1 MIGIL
6 SRIFIKDRHNYTDAS
21 VRSKYG
27 FICGILGIILNFL
40 LFCVK
45 MLAGMLSN
53 SVSVCA
59 DAFNNL
65 GDAGSSIVTLF
76 GFKAAEMKPDSDH
89 PFGHGRYEYISGF
102 TVSIIIILMG
112 VEFVKSS
119 VEKIASGVVDGGF
132 SVITAVI
139 LVLSVL
145 VKVYICI
152 YNKSVGKKI
161 SSGALSASGTDALC
175 DCIATTVIL
184 IGSVVSHFTSLSLDG
199 WCGLAV
205 SLFIIYS
212 GINAAR
218 ETVNPLLGTPPS
230 KEFVHEVTDILMS
243 HEEILGIHDLVVHD
257 YAPGHIMISVHAEI
271 SDKSDL
277 ILAHELVDNVEQE
290 ISEKLGCEAVIHMD
304 PISTD
309 DELVNQTKTRVCEV
323 LKAIHEDVTIHDFR
337 MVEGNSHTNLI
348 FDAVVPYE
356 IKKEND
362 VLKKEISELVKS
374 IDEKYNAV
382 VKIDR
387 KMV

>member
-6 SRIFIKDRHNYTDAS
+6 SRIFIKDRNNFADAS

-27 FICGILGIILNFL
+27 FLCGILGIILNFL
-40 LFCVK
+40 LFCFK
-45 MLAGMLSN
+45 MLAGTIAN

-65 GDAGSSIVTLF
+65 GDAGSSVVTLF
-76 GFKAAEMKPDSDH
+76 GFKAAAMKPDSDH

-102 TVSIIIILMG
+102 TVAILIVVMG

-119 VEKIASGVVDGGF
+119 VEKILSGSTDSGF
-132 SVITAVI
+132 SVITVVI
-139 LVLSVL
+139 LALSIA
-145 VKVYICI
+145 VKVYIYV
-152 YNKSVGKKI
+152 YNHGIGKKI
-161 SSGALSASGTDALC
+161 SSPALAAAGTDALG
-175 DCIATTVIL
+175 DCIATGVIL
-184 IGSVVSHFTSLSLDG
+184 VSSVVSHLTSLNLDG

-212 GINAAR
+212 GINAAK
-218 ETVNPLLGTPPS
+218 ETVDPLLGTPPS
-230 KEFVHEVTDILMS
+230 REFVLEVTRILMS

-277 ILAHELVDNVEQE
+277 IAAHELVDNVEQE
-290 ISEKLGCEAVIHMD
+290 ISSRLKCEAVIHMD

-309 DELVNQTKTRVCEV
+309 NDLVNETKKAVLETLVEIHPEV
-323 LKAIHEDVTIHDFR
+323 TVHDFR

-348 FDAVVPYE
+348 FDAVVPFE
-356 IKKEND
+356 IKDDDDSIKR
-362 VLKKEISELVKS
+362 KISALVKTV
-374 IDEKYNAV
+374 DEKYNAV

>member
-6 SRIFIKDRHNYTDAS
+6 SGIFIKDRKNFNDAT

-27 FICGILGIILNFL
+27 FLCGIVGIFLNIV
-40 LFCVK
+40 LFCIK
-45 MLAGMLSN
+45 MLAGTLAK
-53 SVSVCA
+53 SVSICA

-65 GDAGSSIVTLF
+65 GDAGSSVVTLF
-76 GFKAAEMKPDSDH
+76 GFKAAAIKPDSDH

-102 TVSIIIILMG
+102 TVAIFIIFMG

-119 VEKIASGVVDGGF
+119 VQRIVSGSSDTKLTLL
-132 SVITAVI
+132 TAGI
-139 LVLSVL
+139 LVCSVA
-145 VKVYICI
+145 VKVYIYL

-161 SSGALSASGTDALC
+161 NSPALLATGTDALS

-184 IGSVVSHFTSLSLDG
+184 LSSAVTYFTDVSLDG
-199 WCGLAV
+199 WAGLAV

-212 GINAAR
+212 GINAAK
-218 ETVNPLLGTPPS
+218 ETIDPLLGTPPS
-230 KEFVHEVTDILMS
+230 KDFVDEVTRILMS
-243 HEEILGIHDLVVHD
+243 HEQILGIHDLVVHD

-271 SDKSDL
+271 SDKSDI

-309 DELVNQTKTRVCEV
+309 DTLVNKTKLEIAQVI
-323 LKAIHEDVTIHDFR
+323 KNIHEETTLHDFR
-337 MVEGNSHTNLI
+337 MVEGNTHTNLI
-348 FDAVVPYE
+348 FDAVIPFEV
-356 IKKEND
+356 KMDND
-362 VLKKEISELVKS
+362 CLKMKIDELVKTV
-374 IDEKYNAV
+374 DKKYNAV

>member
-1 MIGIL
+1 MINIL
-6 SRIFIKDRHNYTDAS
+6 SRIFIKDSQNFCDAN
-21 VRSKYG
+21 VRSAYG
-27 FICGILGIILNFL
+27 FLCGIVGIVLNL
-40 LFCVK
+40 VLFGFK
-45 MLAGMLSN
+45 MLAGTLSG
-53 SVSVCA
+53 SVSICA

-76 GFKAAEMKPDSDH
+76 GFKAASRKPDPDH

-102 TVSIIIILMG
+102 TVAIFIIFMG

-119 VEKIASGVVDGGF
+119 FEKITSGTADSKLTVLTAAILLISVV
-132 SVITAVI
+132 
-139 LVLSVL
+139 
-145 VKVYICI
+145 VKVYIYL

-161 SSGALSASGTDALC
+161 SSPALLATGADALR
-175 DCIATTVIL
+175 DCIATTVI
-184 IGSVVSHFTSLSLDG
+184 IISSVVTYFTDVSLDG

-212 GINAAR
+212 GINAAK
-218 ETVNPLLGTPPS
+218 ETIDPLLGTPPS
-230 KEFVHEVTDILMS
+230 KEFVHDVTSILMS

-290 ISEKLGCEAVIHMD
+290 ISEKMGCEAVIHMD

-309 DELVNQTKTRVCEV
+309 DGLINETKLAVARAI
-323 LKAIHEDVTIHDFR
+323 KQIHEEVTLHDFR
-337 MVEGNSHTNLI
+337 MVEGNSHINLI
-348 FDAVVPYE
+348 FDAVVPFE
-356 IKKEND
+356 VKESSD
-362 VLKKEISELVKS
+362 CLKKRIDELVKT